1 MTTDQLTWV
10 GCESVL
16 LVSRVLRSHMAMLVT
31 IRKVTIC
38 LPGLVSTWYR
48 LLTNLKRTRGS

>member
-1 MTTDQLTWV
+1 MSTDQLTWV

-38 LPGLVSTWYR
+38 LPGLVSTWDR

>member
-38 LPGLVSTWYR
+38 RPGFVSTWDR
-48 LLTNLKRTRGS
+48 LLTNLKRTGGT